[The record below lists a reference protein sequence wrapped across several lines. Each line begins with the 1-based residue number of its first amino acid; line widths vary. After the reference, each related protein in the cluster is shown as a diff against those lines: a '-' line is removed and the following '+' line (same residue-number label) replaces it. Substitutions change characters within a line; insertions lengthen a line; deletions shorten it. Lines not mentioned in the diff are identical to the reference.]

1 MSDMSSQTSSAP
13 ARKAQ
18 GITLRDHRAFFYGW
32 WVVFAC
38 AVGLFWGVPVTVF
51 SFTVFLKPLMQ
62 EFHAGRAA
70 VSLAFTIHLVVG
82 ALSNPLAG
90 WLIGRYGAR
99 KVVLPAA
106 AIFGTLLLSVT
117 AFSASLWRLYIFYA
131 ALGFVIP
138 GVGPLPYGCVVSH
151 WFDRRRGLAL
161 GLMMVGIGSGA
172 MIMPA
177 FAQQLVARFGW
188 QAAYVIL
195 GVAVLL
201 ISIPVAA
208 AFIKEKPQDLSLLP
222 DGARPKSSTAGQ
234 ETAAPGLSAH
244 DACRTATFWVMVCAF
259 FLVSA
264 SVQGCLVHTTAM
276 LRDRGI
282 NAQTAASGSSLVGA
296 AVLLG
301 RVFTGYLLDQL
312 FAPRVAAAFFGAAA
326 LGIGLLWLGT
336 TPVAFAGGFL
346 VGLGL
351 GAEVDLIAYLTSRY
365 FGLRAFSEIYSWAFA
380 AFALAGALGP
390 LIMGASFDRTGSY
403 RIALVTFL
411 TATLVA
417 AVLMIRLGPYRYRAG
432 QLEDNRQILQVQ
444 AQGGPYRA

>member
-1 MSDMSSQTSSAP
+1 MSDRSAQTSSVTAP
-13 ARKAQ
+13 KAQ
-18 GITLRDHRAFFYGW
+18 GMTLRDHRAFFYGW

-70 VSLAFTIHLVVG
+70 VSLAFTLHLVVG

-106 AIFGTLLLSVT
+106 AIFGTLLLSAT

-188 QAAYVIL
+188 RAAYVIL
-195 GVAVLL
+195 GGAVLL

-234 ETAAPGLSAH
+234 ETAAQGLSAH
-244 DACRTATFWVMVCAF
+244 DAWRTATFWVMVCAF
-259 FLVSA
+259 FLVSV

-282 NAQTAASGSSLVGA
+282 NAQRAALGSSLVGA

-301 RVFTGYLLDQL
+301 RVFTGYLLDKL

-336 TPVAFAGGFL
+336 TPVAVRGWVPRRVGPGRRGGHHSVL
-346 VGLGL
+346 N
-351 GAEVDLIAYLTSRY
+351 E
-365 FGLRAFSEIYSWAFA
+365 
-380 AFALAGALGP
+380 P
-390 LIMGASFDRTGSY
+390 LFWPAC
-403 RIALVTFL
+403 
-411 TATLVA
+411 
-417 AVLMIRLGPYRYRAG
+417 
-432 QLEDNRQILQVQ
+432 LQ
-444 AQGGPYRA
+444 